1 MARHP
6 KRSSGLSPNVRRAQ
20 SGNIS
25 RPSKLRTSPIL
36 TASAVI
42 VDVERTPACTYDEVE
57 STKAMLDRIERGF
70 SLKPG
75 SLLTPLTER
84 ARFLGWLVGR
94 GIAPH
99 ISGQRTVPVVRP
111 AGGGVWSRTVDPGV
125 PLGPGLLG
133 TCVVLSHARA
143 AIARMIAT
151 AIMAKVRKL
160 IELFRS

>member
-1 MARHP
+1 MT
-6 KRSSGLSPNVRRAQ
+6 
-20 SGNIS
+20 I
-25 RPSKLRTSPIL
+25 
-36 TASAVI
+36 
-42 VDVERTPACTYDEVE
+42 
-57 STKAMLDRIERGF
+57 
-70 SLKPG
+70 
-75 SLLTPLTER
+75 PLTDIR
-84 ARFLGWLVGR
+84 TKRPVTLTCQVLVR
-94 GIAPH
+94 
-99 ISGQRTVPVVRP
+99 SGQRTVPVARP